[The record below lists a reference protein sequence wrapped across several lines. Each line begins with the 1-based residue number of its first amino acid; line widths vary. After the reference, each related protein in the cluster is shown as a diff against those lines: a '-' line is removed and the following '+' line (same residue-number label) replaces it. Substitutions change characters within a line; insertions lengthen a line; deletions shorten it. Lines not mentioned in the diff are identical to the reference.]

1 MALEPIFTE
10 RLTLREFNLTDADD
24 ILALL
29 TTPDFI
35 RNIGDRGVKDLESA
49 HTYLKDGPIK
59 SYREH
64 GFGLW
69 RIGLAEDDRFIGT
82 CGLILRDTLPAV
94 DIGYALLPTFYGQGF
109 AIEAARA
116 CMATRLD
123 FGLEQVI
130 AIVAEDNLPSQR
142 LLEKLGMQFSGR
154 IPFGEPAENVRLY
167 KLISD

>member
-1 MALEPIFTE
+1 MEPIFTE
-10 RLTLREFNLTDADD
+10 RLILREFTLADADD

-49 HTYLKDGPIK
+49 HSYLKDGPLQ

-69 RIGLAEDDRFIGT
+69 RIGLAGDDRFIGT
-82 CGLILRDTLPAV
+82 CGLIRRDTLPAV
-94 DIGYALLPTFYGQGF
+94 DIGYALLPEFYGQGF

-116 CMATRLD
+116 CMAMRRD
-123 FGLEQVI
+123 FGLAQVI
-130 AIVAEDNLPSQR
+130 AIVAKDNLPSQR
-142 LLEKLGMQFSGR
+142 LLEKLGLQFSGH
-154 IPFGEPAENVRLY
+154 IPFGEPAVDVRLY
-167 KLISD
+167 KLLSD